1 MNTDLLVLEIALF
14 LLVAGMVMAAVR
26 AYRGP
31 QITDRAVAADLIFF
45 AVIGLIALIG
55 LYTQIE
61 ALFDLILIATLL
73 GFMAAISMARLG
85 SGGRR

>member
-1 MNTDLLVLEIALF
+1 MISDVTLEIAVI
-14 LLVAGMVMAAVR
+14 LLAAGMLLAAFR

-31 QITDRAVAADLIFF
+31 RITDRAVAADLIFF
-45 AVIGLIALIG
+45 AIIGLIALIG
-55 LYTQIE
+55 LRTDIE
-61 ALFDLILIATLL
+61 ALFDIILIATLL